1 MTGRPDFAVVGRGL
15 MGTACA
21 RHLVE
26 AGHTVALIGPD
37 EPEGPS
43 RFDGP
48 FASHHDAGR
57 ITRGLAEKA
66 DWSRLALRSIDRYA
80 MLEEALGESFYT
92 PCGVMM
98 AGPLDGPG
106 AEFTHGFLGAA
117 KRLALPHERIE
128 GDALNDRFPYFRFP
142 ADTVAAWEAMGG
154 WIDPRALR
162 RAEEVCA
169 TRAGATVIRDTAVG
183 LAGAALT
190 LGSGDIVTAGHVVM
204 ATGGYA
210 RTSGLLPGRPAM
222 GVYARTVVLAEVDS
236 AEVARLSGM
245 PSLIAM
251 PEGGRMDED
260 LYLLPPIRY
269 PDGKTYIKIGGE
281 PFSASLETDAEMTAW
296 FQSDG
301 SAAAGEMLTRH
312 LRALMPELRA
322 TSLHRATCVVSFT
335 ETGYPYIE
343 RLTDR
348 LTILT
353 GGNGAAA
360 KSCDEVGR
368 LGAIT
373 ATGGDLSGEGYETD
387 FKAVFV

>member
-1 MTGRPDFAVVGRGL
+1 MTARPDVAVVGRGL

-21 RHLVE
+21 RHLAE
-26 AGHTVALIGPD
+26 AGHTVFLIGPD
-37 EPEGPS
+37 EPENPS

-80 MLEEALGESFYT
+80 MLEEALGESFYS

-98 AGPLDGPG
+98 AGPLNGPG
-106 AEFTHGFLGAA
+106 AEFTRGFLGAA
-117 KRLALPHERIE
+117 KRLALPHERID
-128 GDALNDRFPYFRFP
+128 GDALDARFPYFRFP
-142 ADTVAAWEAMGG
+142 ADTVAAWEALGG

-169 TRAGATVIRDTAVG
+169 TRAGATVIRDTAAG
-183 LAGAALT
+183 LAGDTLT

-210 RTSGLLPGRPAM
+210 RTSGLLPARPAM
-222 GVYARTVVLAEVDS
+222 AVYARTVVLAELDPQQ
-236 AEVARLSGM
+236 AARLGGM

-251 PEGGRMDED
+251 PEGGRMDD
-260 LYLLPPIRY
+260 DVYLLPPIRY
-269 PDGKTYIKIGGE
+269 PDGRTYLKIGGE
-281 PFSASLETDAEMTAW
+281 PVSPRLETDAEMTAW
-296 FQSDG
+296 FQSAG
-301 SAAAGEMLTRH
+301 SAAAGEMLSAQLSVLMPGLHPRH
-312 LRALMPELRA
+312 LHCAA
-322 TSLHRATCVVSFT
+322 CVVSFT

-360 KSCDEVGR
+360 KSCDEIGR
-368 LGAIT
+368 LGAIA
-373 ATGGDLSGEGYETD
+373 ATGGDLSAEGYDTD
-387 FKAVFV
+387 FRAVFA